1 MSIRVQFDDLEL
13 IGFDGGGSE
22 MFNYQGQPFTGILV
36 TMTNGIVY
44 SKEEFQNSY
53 KEGLQRRYFYTSG
66 NLQFEFTLKNNGLDG
81 VFSTWDDNGNLIEQT
96 NWQNDVEIS

>member
-13 IGFDGGGSE
+13 IGFDGGGVE

-44 SKEEFQNSY
+44 YEEEFQNSY
-53 KEGLQRRYFYTSG
+53 KEGLQR
-66 NLQFEFTLKNNGLDG
+66 E
-81 VFSTWDDNGNLIEQT
+81 
-96 NWQNDVEIS
+96 